1 MKELIKKLCKQIERE
16 NNIKILFAIENGSR
30 AWRMSSKDSDYDV
43 RFVFYRDLKE
53 YLTLN
58 PEKDVINASFDK
70 EGKKVPAKGALIDVS
85 GFDIFKFCRL
95 LSDSNPTT
103 IEWLMSDIIY
113 YGKQPKSFKDYA
125 KNNSN
130 PLKLYFHYKSMCKN
144 NYLKYLKSKAEV
156 TYKKYLYS
164 FRGLINAKWVAHR
177 NNLPLIDF
185 TKAVSKS
192 DDIIPNYIISKIQDM
207 IKIKSQGKEK
217 DKINNITKMDN
228 YIESF
233 LKDNTKAPINQKP
246 KNVGKLNKEIQK
258 ILLKS

>member
-1 MKELIKKLCKQIERE
+1 
-16 NNIKILFAIENGSR
+16 
-30 AWRMSSKDSDYDV
+30 
-43 RFVFYRDLKE
+43 
-53 YLTLN
+53 
-58 PEKDVINASFDK
+58 
-70 EGKKVPAKGALIDVS
+70 
-85 GFDIFKFCRL
+85 
-95 LSDSNPTT
+95 
-103 IEWLMSDIIY
+103 
-113 YGKQPKSFKDYA
+113 
-125 KNNSN
+125 
-130 PLKLYFHYKSMCKN
+130 MCKN

-192 DDIIPNYIISKIQDM
+192 KDIIPHYIISKIQDM